1 VYVFSAGDPLKKLR
15 ILAARKGRPASRQ
28 IEKLN
33 DPQVVKNR
41 KSDAFCMRSSFSRVF
56 DWRAQSAQVV
66 KRRPVASARAESVMR
81 RPQKIAVLVRVSNVA
96 IGWTIYRGI
105 LAHSQEAFF
114 AV

>member
-1 VYVFSAGDPLKKLR
+1 MTCKWSE
-15 ILAARKGRPASRQ
+15 
-28 IEKLN
+28 IEK
-33 DPQVVKNR
+33 VTHSACGR
-41 KSDAFCMRSSFSRVF
+41 RFREFF

-66 KRRPVASARAESVMR
+66 KRRPVASARAESVLQ